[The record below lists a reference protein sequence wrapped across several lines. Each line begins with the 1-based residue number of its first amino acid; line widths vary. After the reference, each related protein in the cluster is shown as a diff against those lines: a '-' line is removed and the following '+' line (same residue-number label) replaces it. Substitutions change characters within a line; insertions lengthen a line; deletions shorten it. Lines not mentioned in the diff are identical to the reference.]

1 MRQVPG
7 NPVSAAVSGEKVTVK
22 AEEAPEG
29 KHFEKWGIVFGEF
42 ALEAADEEC
51 TTFIMPE
58 GNVSLRAVWADDES
72 AGEDNSDDQSQ
83 DDPLSQEDGGSGGGE
98 NSDTGNGDS
107 DAPQT
112 GDETDALSAA
122 ALCALSLASAA
133 AAVVLRFGKKKNRI

>member
-29 KHFEKWGIVFGEF
+29 KHLKNG
-42 ALEAADEEC
+42 D
-51 TTFIMPE
+51 
-58 GNVSLRAVWADDES
+58 S
-72 AGEDNSDDQSQ
+72 ATPQA
-83 DDPLSQEDGGSGGGE
+83 
-98 NSDTGNGDS
+98 GDS